1 MGHKREHPLWRRD
14 DQCNLMGIRNTE
26 METMALREGPERERE
41 GMDHMRNSHRRECP
55 CGSLNVP
62 PREGHL
68 PATDDGR

>member
-1 MGHKREHPLWRRD
+1 
-14 DQCNLMGIRNTE
+14 
-26 METMALREGPERERE
+26 MALREGPERERE